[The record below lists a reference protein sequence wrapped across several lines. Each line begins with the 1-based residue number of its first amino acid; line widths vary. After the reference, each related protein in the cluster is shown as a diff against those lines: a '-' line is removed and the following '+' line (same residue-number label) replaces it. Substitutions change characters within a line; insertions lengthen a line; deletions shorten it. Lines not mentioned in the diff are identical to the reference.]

1 MKAAFLLIGVLVSA
15 SMTEASSV
23 RRIKNNFKAILKHHH
38 IFYPKA
44 VGTTTG
50 ATTTAATTTTA
61 TTTTTTTTVA
71 TTTATTTAA
80 PTTAATT
87 TVATTT
93 AATTTGTINN

>member
-15 SMTEASSV
+15 SLTEASSV
-23 RRIKNNFKAILKHHH
+23 RRIKNNFKAILKHHY

-71 TTTATTTAA
+71 TTTSATTTL
-80 PTTAATT
+80 AT
-87 TVATTT
+87 TTT
-93 AATTTGTINN
+93 AATTTGTLNN

>member
-71 TTTATTTAA
+71 TTTSATTTL
-80 PTTAATT
+80 AT
-87 TVATTT
+87 TTT
-93 AATTTGTINN
+93 AATTTGTLNN